1 MSNLLSEAFVVS
13 LSFDA
18 SSSVNEI
25 INSNHLL
32 IPFFQVALLS
42 KIPEHARLFD
52 LVQVV
57 ASGGMASF
65 STWCSASPNGGT
77 EAAAEAE
84 LSSLGLHYSHCFET
98 MRLLSFC
105 TLASSSKL
113 LSFESIQSALNVSFR
128 SFISSYSYP
137 FLPSVTRL

>member
-1 MSNLLSEAFVVS
+1 MNLSNT
-13 LSFDA
+13 
-18 SSSVNEI
+18 
-25 INSNHLL
+25 NHLL
-32 IPFFQVALLS
+32 ITFLPFFQVALLS

-77 EAAAEAE
+77 DAAAEAE

-113 LSFESIQSALNVSFR
+113 LSFESIQSALNVSFH

-137 FLPSVTRL
+137 FLPSIPKL